1 MLLGDLAL
9 HIDLCEFD
17 SFLFL
22 QLEFEFL
29 VILTSFFEELHGCSL
44 LLDTCSFCLELELV
58 DFRFCGA
65 LLLGSV
71 CFGYHDLSLSETWCS
86 GFLGS
91 CFSEHL
97 LSRGLFLS
105 SGLLSL
111 CSDDNFL
118 SVELCSLLVSFCSF
132 NSLVEFLISVE
143 LCSFL
148 GGFGTFDLLDE
159 HFLSL
164 SFCEGDFHLLLTIST
179 SKGFGV
185 FDLLLLDDHGLFNGD
200 TLFDDV
206 LDFLTLNFEG
216 FFFFDVLE
224 FSDALALDGL
234 EFLVTL
240 HTLDFYGVGAFFVTL
255 GDKNLALF
263 VFL

>member
-9 HIDLCEFD
+9 HIDLCELD

-65 LLLGSV
+65 LLLCSI

-91 CFSEHL
+91 CLSEHL
-97 LSRGLFLS
+97 LSGSLLLS

-143 LCSFL
+143 LCGFL
-148 GGFGTFDLLDE
+148 GSFGAFDLLDE

-185 FDLLLLDDHGLFNGD
+185 FDLLLLDDHSFFNGH
-200 TLFDDV
+200 TFFDHV
-206 LDFLTLNFEG
+206 LDFFALNFES
-216 FFFFDVLE
+216 FLFFDVFE
-224 FSDALALDGL
+224 FSNALALDGF
-234 EFLVTL
+234 EFLIAL
-240 HTLDFYGVGAFFVTL
+240 HTLDFDGVGAFLVTKSN
-255 GDKNLALF
+255 KNLTLF
-263 VFL
+263 VFF